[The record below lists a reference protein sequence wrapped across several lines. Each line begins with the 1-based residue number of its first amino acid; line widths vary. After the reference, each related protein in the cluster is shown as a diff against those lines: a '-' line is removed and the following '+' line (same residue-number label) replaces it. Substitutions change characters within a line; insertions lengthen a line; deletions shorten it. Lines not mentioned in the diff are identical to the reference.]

1 MAVFYLGV
9 PLVVGAIRFRYHR
22 AIGIVF
28 VGTALGGWILSGI
41 PIADGDRWRVT
52 FLDVGQGDSA
62 LLQFPD
68 GKTVLI
74 DGGRRYER
82 FYMGRGVIAPFLLN
96 QGIRRLDHIIATHPQ
111 QDHVGG
117 LPWMIRHLE
126 VGEFWHTGI
135 ERSEPLFEELRQSVT
150 SNEAKLANL
159 TSENQEVESRISGL
173 NQESTFVSRS
183 ESFPTLKTRISAI
196 YPTWGF
202 VTLAAG
208 NTSGVVTSSPLNVV
222 RDGEVIAKLLVT
234 AVEAN
239 TASASIVPDSVGQD
253 VVLMVGDQVVPGEKG
268 AKAAPKEEAAP
279 APAPAPEPAAAP
291 TASN

>member
-1 MAVFYLGV
+1 MANVFG
-9 PLVVGAIRFRYHR
+9 
-22 AIGIVF
+22 
-28 VGTALGGWILSGI
+28 ILSAI
-41 PIADGDRWRVT
+41 VLAIAAFVAVKNKEAYQTEISERQTSERN
-52 FLDVGQGDSA
+52 L
-62 LLQFPD
+62 
-68 GKTVLI
+68 KTSQ
-74 DGGRRYER
+74 ER
-82 FYMGRGVIAPFLLN
+82 LKTAQETL
-96 QGIRRLDHIIATHPQ
+96 ASTK
-111 QDHVGG
+111 
-117 LPWMIRHLE
+117 
-126 VGEFWHTGI
+126 TS
-135 ERSEPLFEELRQSVT
+135 RSETEAEVATLTTQKADQEKVNNDLKSSIETKRSETESNKSKLDDIRQKLASVGDIEELAGKIKQMGTEIEELRQSVT

-268 AKAAPKEEAAP
+268 AKAAPKVEAAP